1 MFKTALQG
9 AVFILFCLF
18 FVRLMACC
26 STVVTHRFSRFFFSV
41 LSMARET
48 VNALVMGVVQ
58 AGIAIR
64 EHLSRVKIDHLVLER
79 ARIAESWCT
88 QR

>member
-1 MFKTALQG
+1 
-9 AVFILFCLF
+9 
-18 FVRLMACC
+18 
-26 STVVTHRFSRFFFSV
+26 
-41 LSMARET
+41 MARET